1 MWFRIRFVNTV
12 QGLLWNVFMHWMC
25 LLLLSTIEIC
35 LHLHLHEFILHWMH
49 YKCLW
54 GKDSIHWRDLP
65 VSVFIHAFE
74 SNRNIDS
81 MYCILK
87 VLYREI
93 RELMHI
99 GGLMRGERLMVHHM
113 QQVISF
119 SQKLYLDYHAPS
131 DFLLT
136 ASWRWAAFLEMLKY
150 MDITSGPFMKTSHYL
165 CWCL

>member
-1 MWFRIRFVNTV
+1 MFSCTGCVYYSC
-12 QGLLWNVFMHWMC
+12 QLLRYAY
-25 LLLLSTIEIC
+25 TYIC
-35 LHLHLHEFILHWMH
+35 MNSFCILHALKM
-49 YKCLW
+49 CLW

-74 SNRNIDS
+74 SNRNIYS

-87 VLYREI
+87 ALYMEI
-93 RELMHI
+93 IELMHI

-136 ASWRWAAFLEMLKY
+136 ASWRWAAFLEMF
-150 MDITSGPFMKTSHYL
+150 G
-165 CWCL
+165 CWNTWTLSLALLWKHHIIFVGVYKSL

>member
-1 MWFRIRFVNTV
+1 MFSCTGCVYYSC
-12 QGLLWNVFMHWMC
+12 QLLRYAY
-25 LLLLSTIEIC
+25 TYIC
-35 LHLHLHEFILHWMH
+35 MNSFCILDALQM
-49 YKCLW
+49 CLW

-74 SNRNIDS
+74 SNRNIYS

-113 QQVISF
+113 QQVIRF
-119 SQKLYLDYHAPS
+119 SQKLYLDDLS
-131 DFLLT
+131 LDRFLKMGCF
-136 ASWRWAAFLEMLKY
+136 SWDVWMLKY